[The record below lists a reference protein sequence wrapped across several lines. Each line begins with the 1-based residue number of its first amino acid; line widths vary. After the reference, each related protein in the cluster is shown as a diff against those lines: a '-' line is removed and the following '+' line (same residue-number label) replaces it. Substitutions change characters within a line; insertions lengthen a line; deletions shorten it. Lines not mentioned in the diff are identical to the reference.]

1 MAEEN
6 TIQTESI
13 DTEIEKEREVKIPE
27 RKNLIE
33 VLMAWPL
40 TKKLVLAAVTC
51 ISIAIFA
58 IIILQARTANFQ
70 LLYANLSPKDAGSV
84 VSWLKGERIDYK
96 LKNNGKNIWIPAEQ
110 LYETRLNLASSG
122 LPSGGGVG
130 FEVFDKQSFALTD
143 FVQKVNYTRA
153 LQGELARTITSLD
166 PVEAT
171 RVHLALPEK
180 RLFKNQQKKPT
191 ASIIVTLNKGKGLE
205 KGQVQGIIHLV
216 SGSVEGLSPEE
227 VTIIDSY
234 GKVLEGLKQSNDSQV
249 MSVDMLVFQQQIER
263 RLEKRAQELLD
274 KTMGNGQA
282 MVRIT
287 ANLDFAKVEKTEEIF
302 DAEEPVIRSQQVQE
316 ESSGSKTMG
325 GIPGVQ
331 SNLQGNDGGQ
341 SNATPAASKSSRTT
355 NYEISKTVSKTINP
369 VGAIESLS
377 VSVLLADKI
386 IPAKDEESQPTTETR
401 NEEELKSVET
411 MVASALGLDKERGD
425 NINVTSMPF
434 MVSQDDLLLAEAMPE
449 NLLYE
454 YLPLVKIGLLSFGAL
469 LFYFLLIRPIIK
481 SIKTDVT
488 EHNKTVTELEKAAE
502 ELKNAKEK
510 ARLEQE
516 LSEADEEEIVPD
528 DIITIRNKVMKNHVP
543 TAFIIKNWINEG

>member
-6 TIQTESI
+6 AIQTET
-13 DTEIEKEREVKIPE
+13 TEAVIEKVGEINIP
-27 RKNLIE
+27 KKTNILE
-33 VLMAWPL
+33 VLKAWPL
-40 TKKLVLAAVTC
+40 TKKLALVAVTF

-58 IIILQARTANFQ
+58 IIITQSRTVNFQ
-70 LLYANLSPKDAGSV
+70 LLYANLAPKDAGSV
-84 VSWLKGERIDYK
+84 VSWLKGQRIDYN
-96 LKNNGKNIWIPAEQ
+96 LKNNGQNIWIPAEQ
-110 LYETRLNLASSG
+110 LYETRLSLAASG

-153 LQGELARTITSLD
+153 LQGELARTITSLA

-191 ASIIVTLNKGKGLE
+191 ASIIVTLIKGGGLE
-205 KGQVQGIIHLV
+205 KNQVQGIIHLV

-227 VTIIDSY
+227 VTIIDSH
-234 GKVLEGLKQSNDSQV
+234 GKILEGLKKSSDSQI

-274 KTMGNGQA
+274 KTMGYGQA

-287 ANLDFAKVEKTEEIF
+287 ANLDFAKVEKTEEFF

-316 ESSGSKTMG
+316 ENSGSNSMG

-331 SNLQGNDGGQ
+331 SNLQGNIAGQ
-341 SNATPAASKSSRTT
+341 ENAAPTTSKSSRTT

-369 VGAIESLS
+369 VGAIKSLS
-377 VSVLLADKI
+377 ISVLLADKI
-386 IPAKDEESQPTTETR
+386 IPAKDEEGQPTTETR
-401 NEEELKSVET
+401 SEEELQSVEKMIAT
-411 MVASALGLDKERGD
+411 ALGLDKERGD
-425 NINVTSMPF
+425 NINITSMPF
-434 MVSQDDLLLAEAMPE
+434 MVSQDDLLVAESMPA

-454 YLPLVKIGLLSFGAL
+454 YLPLVKIGLLSFGTF

-481 SIKTDVT
+481 TIKTDVT
-488 EHNKTVTELEKAAE
+488 KHNKTVTDLERAAE
-502 ELKNAKEK
+502 ELKKAEEK
-510 ARLEQE
+510 AKIEYE
-516 LSEADEEEIVPD
+516 SEEDEEEVIPD
-528 DIITIRNKVMKNHVP
+528 DIITIRNKVMKNQVP
-543 TAFIIKNWINEG
+543 TAYIIKNWINEG

>member
-6 TIQTESI
+6 TIQTEPT
-13 DTEIEKEREVKIPE
+13 DTEIATEPVIKIPE
-27 RKNLIE
+27 KRNLIE
-33 VLMAWPL
+33 VLRTWPL
-40 TKKLVLAAVTC
+40 TKQLALVAVTC

-58 IIILQARTANFQ
+58 FIILQARTANFQ
-70 LLYANLSPKDAGSV
+70 LLYANLSPEDAGPV
-84 VSWLKGERIDYK
+84 VSWLKGQRIDYK

-130 FEVFDKQSFALTD
+130 FEIFDKQSFALTD

-191 ASIIVTLNKGKGLE
+191 ASIIVTLSNGKGLE

-227 VTIIDSY
+227 ITIIDGR
-234 GKVLEGLKQSNDSQV
+234 GKVLEGIKKNSDSQV

-274 KTMGNGQA
+274 KTMGHGQA

-287 ANLDFAKVEKTEEIF
+287 ANLDFAKVEKTEETF
-302 DAEEPVIRSQQVQE
+302 DAEEPVIRSLQVQE

-341 SNATPAASKSSRTT
+341 SNATPATSKSSRTT

-386 IPAKDEESQPTTETR
+386 IPAKDDESQPTTETR
-401 NEEELKSVET
+401 NEAELKSVET

-502 ELKNAKEK
+502 ELKNAEEK

-516 LSEADEEEIVPD
+516 LREEDEQEIVPD
-528 DIITIRNKVMKNHVP
+528 DIITTRNKVMRNHVP